1 MKKFILSALLISG
14 MMVSAQQQD
23 KPARVSSENR
33 KGRVEPL
40 KPEQRVELRLKK
52 MTLDLDLT
60 EKQQIEVKKL
70 LLADSQKNEA
80 KWAELREKKEKNGK
94 LTNDERFALQN
105 EMLDNK
111 IEMKEAL
118 KAILSEEQMT
128 KWEESQPKNR
138 RMRGKKN

>member
-1 MKKFILSALLISG
+1 MKNLILSALLISG

-23 KPARVSSENR
+23 KPARVSSENK

-80 KWAELREKKEKNGK
+80 KWAELKEKKEKNGK

-118 KAILSEEQMT
+118 KTILSAEQMT

>member
-1 MKKFILSALLISG
+1 MKNLILSALLISG

-40 KPEQRVELRLKK
+40 KPEQRVALRLKK

>member
-23 KPARVSSENR
+23 KPARVSSENK

-60 EKQQIEVKKL
+60 EKQQIELKKL

-118 KAILSEEQMT
+118 KAILSAEQMT

>member
-23 KPARVSSENR
+23 KPARVSSENK

>member
-1 MKKFILSALLISG
+1 MKKLILSALLISG
-14 MMVSAQQQD
+14 MIVSAQEQD

-40 KPEQRVELRLKK
+40 KPEQRVELKLKK

-60 EKQQIEVKKL
+60 EKQQVEVKKIL
-70 LLADSQKNEA
+70 EADAKKNEV
-80 KWAELREKKEKNGK
+80 KWADLKEKKEKNGK

-111 IEMKEAL
+111 IEMKKAL
-118 KAILSEEQMT
+118 KAILSPEQMT
-128 KWEESQPKNR
+128 KWEESQPKSR
-138 RMRGKKN
+138 KMRDKKN